1 MLILMLDDFQINN
14 LESSTIVL
22 ENATSIILFI
32 NGDMANFDA
41 AISEHREAVAAI
53 VTTTTTI
60 AIATTTITV
69 TTY

>member
-53 VTTTTTI
+53 ATTTTTI

>member
-1 MLILMLDDFQINN
+1 MLMLILDDFQINN

-32 NGDMANFDA
+32 NGDMANFVA

-53 VTTTTTI
+53 
-60 AIATTTITV
+60 AIATTTITI

>member
-1 MLILMLDDFQINN
+1 MLMLILDDFQINN

-32 NGDMANFDA
+32 NGDMANFVA

-53 VTTTTTI
+53 VTTTTI
-60 AIATTTITV
+60 AISTTTIAV